1 MDDRER
7 ERLLDRVERSSNSIG
22 ESIPDELTV
31 GDTTIDLKAFVFEC
45 KRLDSVP
52 ADRREE
58 IESVQSMLRRE
69 RLRRK
74 HRIRDDDLTRE
85 TAEDLAAS
93 VHGIDR
99 ALNALAGLDDPG
111 IGEELRQKRLDD
123 ARELIALA
131 DTSL

>member
-1 MDDRER
+1 MDERER
-7 ERLLDRVERSSNSIG
+7 QRLLDRVERPSNSIG
-22 ESIPDELTV
+22 ESIPDELSV

-45 KRLDSVP
+45 KRLDAVP
-52 ADRREE
+52 TDRREE
-58 IESVQSMLRRE
+58 IESVQSTLRRE

-74 HRIRDDDLTRE
+74 RRIRDDDISRE
-85 TAEDLAAS
+85 TAEELAAS

-99 ALNALAGLDDPG
+99 ALNALAGLNDPD

-123 ARELIALA
+123 ARELLALA